1 MIEINLYEQIRYL
14 YAVEKLSKREIA
26 RRLGVSRNTVKRYC
40 EGENVPW
47 ERKPR
52 QGKCP
57 VTNPI
62 RETVKEWLESDREA
76 PAKQQHTAQ
85 RIYERLVNEQGF
97 TGSYSTIRKLVREL
111 RPKNLQAYIPLEFD
125 PGEATQVDWGQA
137 VVIVN
142 GERIRVN
149 ILCFRLCYSCA
160 PYVAVFPNQSS
171 DNFLAGHV
179 LAFNFFG
186 GVSKRLIYDN
196 LKTAVKD
203 GWGKYVQSLQK
214 DFLALRSHYAFQ
226 ADFCNPGAAHEK
238 GLVEGL
244 VGYIRRNIF
253 VPVPNVNAI
262 EELQPELDKRCLKY
276 QDKHLQYRP
285 TTVKEALTLE
295 QQHLTTLPAREFDY
309 ARTRTAEV
317 DSLSLVKFDRNRYSV
332 PVALAG
338 KTVTVKGYPFQVKI
352 YYRSREIACH
362 PRCYQQNKT
371 RLEWEHYLPLLVKK
385 PRSLQNALPLRQAV
399 LPPGLNQLK
408 EHLLAR
414 AQSYELAQVLGLVME
429 HGVEAVEE
437 AIVQALAANQY
448 SFQAVHYYL
457 TSKKKPVTCQL
468 ELETGLPQV
477 KPVDLHIYDQ
487 LLGGAAR

>member
-40 EGENVPW
+40 DGENVPW

-57 VTNPI
+57 VTDPI

-97 TGSYSTIRKLVREL
+97 TGSSSTVRKLVREL

-179 LAFNFFG
+179 LA
-186 GVSKRLIYDN
+186 
-196 LKTAVKD
+196 
-203 GWGKYVQSLQK
+203 
-214 DFLALRSHYAFQ
+214 
-226 ADFCNPGAAHEK
+226 
-238 GLVEGL
+238 
-244 VGYIRRNIF
+244 
-253 VPVPNVNAI
+253 
-262 EELQPELDKRCLKY
+262 
-276 QDKHLQYRP
+276 
-285 TTVKEALTLE
+285 
-295 QQHLTTLPAREFDY
+295 
-309 ARTRTAEV
+309 
-317 DSLSLVKFDRNRYSV
+317 
-332 PVALAG
+332 
-338 KTVTVKGYPFQVKI
+338 
-352 YYRSREIACH
+352 
-362 PRCYQQNKT
+362 
-371 RLEWEHYLPLLVKK
+371 
-385 PRSLQNALPLRQAV
+385 
-399 LPPGLNQLK
+399 
-408 EHLLAR
+408 
-414 AQSYELAQVLGLVME
+414 
-429 HGVEAVEE
+429 
-437 AIVQALAANQY
+437 
-448 SFQAVHYYL
+448 
-457 TSKKKPVTCQL
+457 
-468 ELETGLPQV
+468 
-477 KPVDLHIYDQ
+477 
-487 LLGGAAR
+487 